1 MNDRLPATQSAT
13 SQANQRALPESW
25 IEKIFSKFEA
35 RYGSLFLDRWRGCD
49 MENVRATWAE
59 ELANFEDKPE
69 CIGHALRVLA
79 ASKFPP
85 TLPEFL
91 EACRQAPRK
100 EAPAL
105 RHVPTAEDEE
115 RARQAAA
122 EAAKVIKKISG
133 DGIDTHWATH
143 PKSVQQ
149 LKFIFEAAQRDKRF
163 VPCIDQMVHD
173 GICTQDGHL
182 LKAYR
187 DQQWWP
193 VVRRAA

>member
-1 MNDRLPATQSAT
+1 MNDRLPATQNAT

-35 RYGSLFLDRWRGCD
+35 RYGSLFLDRWRGCN
-49 MENVRATWAE
+49 MANVKDTWAE

-69 CIGHALRVLA
+69 CIGYALKVLA
-79 ASKFPP
+79 TSKFPP

-105 RHVPTAEDEE
+105 RYVPTAEDEE
-115 RARQAAA
+115 RARQAA
-122 EAAKVIKKISG
+122 EQAARVIKRRAS
-133 DGIDTHWATH
+133 DGIDTFWATH
-143 PKSVQQ
+143 PRSHMQM
-149 LKFIFEAAQRDKRF
+149 KFIRDSAQNDARF
-163 VPCIDQMVHD
+163 RQCIDEMVEK
-173 GICTQDGHL
+173 GICTEEGHL
-182 LKAYR
+182 LKTYR
-187 DQQWWP
+187 DGQWWP